1 MTAYLTESDRTAII
15 AAVRAKKPHPLA
27 HVKEGDIQKTIQEKL
42 CSMMSP
48 ECLAVFKRHPQ
59 ALRQRTIYNINRAS
73 YCLTIGDGDGA
84 HAYLDS
90 IETAYRNYR
99 EAFDTL
105 QDRLK
110 KVRTR
115 AALKRIYPELDA
127 LLPPPEKASP
137 QVPALLSALE
147 GIQKLKPL
155 DL

>member
-1 MTAYLTESDRTAII
+1 MTAYLTEFDRTAIV

-27 HVKEGDIQKTIQEKL
+27 HLKEEEIPKVIQDKL

-48 ECLAVFKRHPQ
+48 ECLAVFKCRPQ

-73 YCLTIGDGDGA
+73 HCLTVGDWQGA

-90 IETAYRNYR
+90 IETAYKDYR
-99 EAFDTL
+99 EAFATL
-105 QDRLK
+105 QYRLK

-115 AALKRIYPELDA
+115 AALKRMYPELDA
-127 LLPPPEKASP
+127 LLPPVEKVSK

-147 GIQKLKPL
+147 EIQNLKPL
-155 DL
+155 KL